1 MKRIFATL
9 ALLSITSL
17 SIMAQTKVIAHRGYW
32 NCEGSAQNSI
42 TALQNSAKIGVYGS
56 EFDVL
61 ITRDGVLVVNHD
73 NTINGIDIQ
82 KVDYSEIKDLKIS
95 NGETF
100 PTLEEYLIEGKK
112 HPRLKLILELKPH
125 YTKQAEDRA
134 VEESMRLVKKH
145 EIEEQVEF
153 ISFSKNICEGF
164 AALTSSP
171 VSYLNGDIEPEEIAK
186 TQIDGID
193 YHYKVFAENRQ
204 WISSAATSKIITNS
218 WTVNDLGVAKALAEA
233 GIDYLTTDYP
243 EEILMLIQR
252 LK

>member
-1 MKRIFATL
+1 MKKIFATF
-9 ALLSITSL
+9 ALLSITSF

-61 ITRDGVLVVNHD
+61 LTQDGVLVVNHD
-73 NTINGIDIQ
+73 DTINGIDIQ
-82 KVDYSEIKDLKIS
+82 KADYSEIKEIKIS
-95 NGETF
+95 NGETL

-112 HPRLKLILELKPH
+112 HPELKLILELKPH
-125 YTKQAEDRA
+125 YTKPAEDRA
-134 VEESMRLVKKH
+134 VDEAMRLVK
-145 EIEEQVEF
+145 ELDVESQVEF
-153 ISFSKNICEGF
+153 ISFSKNICDGF
-164 AALTSSP
+164 AALSSSP

-193 YHYKVFAENRQ
+193 YHYKVFIANSH
-204 WISSAATSKIITNS
+204 WISSAADSKVITNS
-218 WTVNDLGVAKALAEA
+218 WTVNDLGVAKVLAVA

-243 EEILMLIQR
+243 EEVSMLIER